1 MENLNAEH
9 FLGLILGSI
18 PDGIVT
24 VTKDLLISSMN
35 PAAESLAGI
44 SSSKC
49 VGKEV
54 EIVFPNDPRI
64 RKILMDSLE
73 TTKSFTSHDYSY
85 HGRNRGTYHLS
96 LVAACL
102 IDPKGSVEGLVLIL
116 RDMTHLK
123 LLEEGLRKQDRLAMV
138 GTLAV
143 GLAHEIKN
151 PLGGVRGSAQLL
163 AEQLKTPDYTTLLD
177 IIIKEVD
184 RINSLVQE
192 LLDLSRPRECVFSPF
207 NIHQSLDDVLR
218 LLERNL
224 AEKSIAVK
232 RDFDPSLPPVR
243 MDPARIRQVFL
254 NLLNNS
260 IESMPKGGELTVGTE
275 FFLNFRMDT
284 PVFPEFT
291 QDMVR
296 VEIKDSGVG
305 LPKGSAEKL
314 FTPFFTTK
322 QSGTGLGLAV
332 SFKIIQDHGGTIQLS
347 NREDGPG
354 CSARVFLPVWEGTRG
369 KGKPQ

>member
-1 MENLNAEH
+1 MEDLNAAH

-18 PDGIVT
+18 PDGIIT
-24 VTKDLLISSMN
+24 LTRDLLISSMN

-54 EIVFPNDPRI
+54 EIIFPHDPRI
-64 RKILMDSLE
+64 RKILTESLE

-85 HGRNRGTYHLS
+85 QGRNRSIYHVS

-102 IDPKGSVEGLVLIL
+102 INPKGLVEGLVLIL
-116 RDMTHLK
+116 RDVTNLK

-138 GTLAV
+138 GTLAA

-163 AEQLKTPDYTTLLD
+163 SEQLNTPDHVTLLD

-207 NIHQSLDDVLR
+207 NIHRSLDDVLR
-218 LLERNL
+218 LLERTL
-224 AEKSIAVK
+224 AEKSISVK
-232 RDFDPSLPPVR
+232 REFDPSLPAVR
-243 MDPARIRQVFL
+243 MDPARVRQVFL

-260 IESMPKGGELTVGTE
+260 IESMPQGGEITIGTE

-284 PVFPEFT
+284 PVIPEFT

-296 VEIKDSGVG
+296 VEIKDSGMG
-305 LPKGSAEKL
+305 LEKDSAEKL

-322 QSGTGLGLAV
+322 QNGTGLGLAV

-347 NREDGPG
+347 NREDAPG
-354 CSARVFLPVWEGTRG
+354 CSAQVFLPIWEGTKG
-369 KGKPQ
+369 KGRPQ